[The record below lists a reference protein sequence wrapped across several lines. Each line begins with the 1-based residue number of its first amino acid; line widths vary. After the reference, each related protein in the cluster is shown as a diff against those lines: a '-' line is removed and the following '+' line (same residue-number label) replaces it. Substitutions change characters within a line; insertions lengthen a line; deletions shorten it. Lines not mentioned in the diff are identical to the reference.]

1 MGIVEILVLLVV
13 ALVVLG
19 PERLPEVLRTVG
31 KILRELRSVS
41 NELMREL
48 TEALEDP
55 PRRPIGTPESPPPAE
70 RIEPNPNPN
79 PPAGQ

>member
-1 MGIVEILVLLVV
+1 MSIVEILVLMVV

-41 NELMREL
+41 NELMHEL

>member
-55 PRRPIGTPESPPPAE
+55 PRRPIGTHESPPPAE

>member
-1 MGIVEILVLLVV
+1 MSIVEILVLLVV

-19 PERLPEVLRTVG
+19 PERLPELLRAAG
-31 KILRELRSVS
+31 KILRELRSAS

-55 PRRPIGTPESPPPAE
+55 PRRPISTPESPPPAE
-70 RIEPNPNPN
+70 RIEPAPNPN
-79 PPAGQ
+79 PPAAK

>member
-1 MGIVEILVLLVV
+1 LSIVEILVLLVV

-31 KILRELRSVS
+31 KILRELRSAS
-41 NELMREL
+41 NEVMREL
-48 TEALEDP
+48 TEALEDQ
-55 PRRPIGTPESPPPAE
+55 PRRPASTPESPPPAE
-70 RIEPNPNPN
+70 HIEPDPNPN